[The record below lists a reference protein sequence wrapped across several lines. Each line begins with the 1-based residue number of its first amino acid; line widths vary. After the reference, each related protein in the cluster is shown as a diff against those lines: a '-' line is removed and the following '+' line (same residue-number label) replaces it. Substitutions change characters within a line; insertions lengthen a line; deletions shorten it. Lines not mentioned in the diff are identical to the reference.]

1 MGVRFLDCKNIE
13 FESAIK
19 ELSDI
24 VAQLENGT
32 ATLDESI
39 ALFERGIYLSKEC
52 NKKLQSAQQKIL
64 TLTEAGEKSD
74 NDD

>member
-1 MGVRFLDCKNIE
+1 MACENIE
-13 FESAIK
+13 FEAAIN
-19 ELSDI
+19 ELSEI
-24 VAQLENGT
+24 VAKLESGM
-32 ATLDESI
+32 ASLDESI

-64 TLTEAGEKSD
+64 TLTEAEEKSD

>member
-1 MGVRFLDCKNIE
+1 MTSENID

-19 ELSDI
+19 ELSEI
-24 VAQLENGT
+24 VAQLENGA

-39 ALFERGIYLSKEC
+39 ALFERGIFLSKEC
-52 NKKLQSAQQKIL
+52 NKKLQSARQKIL
-64 TLTEAGEKSD
+64 TLTEAEEKSD

>member
-1 MGVRFLDCKNIE
+1 MTSENID

-19 ELSDI
+19 ELSEI
-24 VAQLENGT
+24 VAKLENGS

-39 ALFERGIYLSKEC
+39 ALFERGIFLSKEC
-52 NKKLQSAQQKIL
+52 NKKLQLARQKIL
-64 TLTEAGEKSD
+64 TLTEAEEKSD

>member
-1 MGVRFLDCKNIE
+1 MGVSVLTSENID

-19 ELSDI
+19 ELSEI
-24 VAQLENGT
+24 VAQLENGA

-39 ALFERGIYLSKEC
+39 ALFERGIFLSKEC
-52 NKKLQSAQQKIL
+52 NKKLQSARQKIL
-64 TLTEAGEKSD
+64 TLTEAEEKSD